1 MKAAAFDYQR
11 PQTLDEALALIA
23 DPALESRIIAGGQTL
38 VPLMATRLATPDR
51 LIDIARIEE
60 LSNIEL
66 SASALSI
73 GAMTRQASA
82 QRDRLVE
89 EHVPLL
95 TEALPWVGHQQTR
108 NRGTLGGS
116 ICHADPAAEIPLVAT
131 VLDASLV
138 LSSVRGSRVV
148 TADAF
153 FKQALVTA
161 IEDDECLVRIDFPRR
176 TEPNDNRSG
185 VAFEEMNI
193 RSGDFA
199 LVATAVHLEI
209 GADGYCSTIACG
221 VGGAAPRPVRAV
233 DTERALTGSRLVD
246 AEIEEAVRLVSERLA
261 PDEDIHASAQYRD
274 RVARALLRRA
284 ICRARDRAVMQPG
297 N

>member
-1 MKAAAFDYQR
+1 MKAAAFKYQR
-11 PQTLDEALALIA
+11 PQTLDEALSLIA

-60 LSNIEL
+60 LSNVAL

-73 GAMTRQASA
+73 GAMTRQATA
-82 QRDRLVE
+82 QHDRLVE
-89 EHVPLL
+89 AHVPLL

-131 VLDASLV
+131 VLDASFL
-138 LSSVRGSRVV
+138 LSSVRGSRAVK
-148 TADAF
+148 AEAF
-153 FKQALVTA
+153 FKHALVTA
-161 IEDDECLVRIDFPRR
+161 IEADECLVRIDFPRR
-176 TEPNDNRSG
+176 SRPNDYRSG

-199 LVATAVHLEI
+199 LVAAAVQLDI
-209 GADGYCSTIACG
+209 GADGYCASIACG

-233 DTERALTGSRLVD
+233 ETEQALSGSRLAD

-274 RVARALLRRA
+274 RVARALLKRA
-284 ICRARDRAVMQPG
+284 LCRARDRAAMQTG